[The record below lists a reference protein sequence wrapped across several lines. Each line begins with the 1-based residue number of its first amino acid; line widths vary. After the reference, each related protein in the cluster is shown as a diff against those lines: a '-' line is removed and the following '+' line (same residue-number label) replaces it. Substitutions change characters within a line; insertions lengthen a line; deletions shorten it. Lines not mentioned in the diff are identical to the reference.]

1 MDKNEPW
8 YRHTQ
13 TAFYLIGAQDA
24 PIFVEA
30 TASVSHTQYVL
41 MLKIQRDGAGKEKTG
56 TGGPC
61 AQVSRHDLFVIQH

>member
-1 MDKNEPW
+1 MNRGIDTHTDRFLP
-8 YRHTQ
+8 YRCTRC
-13 TAFYLIGAQDA
+13 TNA

>member
-1 MDKNEPW
+1 
-8 YRHTQ
+8 
-13 TAFYLIGAQDA
+13 
-24 PIFVEA
+24 
-30 TASVSHTQYVL
+30 VL